1 MATVS
6 FQENLEVNDVNKI
19 KEIARALKQPTSHTV
34 QSAKPEKLPKDA
46 GKIWFKH

>member
-19 KEIARALKQPTSHTV
+19 KEIAQAMKQPVAHTV
-34 QSAKPEKLPKDA
+34 RSAKPEKLPKDA